1 MFGKLLGNTQIKMIL
16 RRMLKNNRV
25 PHSLL
30 FAGEEGV
37 GKRQFALE
45 LAKSFVCQNPQDFEA
60 CDSCAA
66 CRRADKFSL
75 PKTDDKKEEYEKVF
89 YSEHTDVGTV

>member
-1 MFGKLLGNTQIKMIL
+1 MFGKLLGNTNTKIIL
-16 RRMLKNNRV
+16 RRMLEKGRV

-45 LAKSFVCQNPQDFEA
+45 LAKSFVCLESA
-60 CDSCAA
+60 G
-66 CRRADKFSL
+66 L
-75 PKTDDKKEEYEKVF
+75 
-89 YSEHTDVGTV
+89 